1 MVFVFPVTVFL
12 VYAIFCVDFEMCCC
26 VSFPSSSI
34 SLHTFWGSLW
44 MVYVNHNL
52 VGFDFGSAAA
62 CQWNIAYRLAGE
74 RTASDPMPCVVY
86 KHICIDHG
94 LLSPALLFGFLLC
107 SCPCPVCSLSS
118 FFDLSMFI
126 PILFRGLFRRLY
138 FIFHPPP
145 GVPKSKWP
153 NPIDNNGFR
162 VLGSRYYD
170 PCGIAARMPPQLLVA
185 CTGSRARQLHFF
197 AALW

>member
-1 MVFVFPVTVFL
+1 
-12 VYAIFCVDFEMCCC
+12 
-26 VSFPSSSI
+26 
-34 SLHTFWGSLW
+34 

-94 LLSPALLFGFLLC
+94 LLSPALFFGFLLC

-118 FFDLSMFI
+118 FIVHSANLAFLTCPCLSRFFFVVCFGAFI
-126 PILFRGLFRRLY
+126 SFSTLPQAFQNPNDQIPSTTMGL
-138 FIFHPPP
+138 
-145 GVPKSKWP
+145 
-153 NPIDNNGFR
+153 GFLAVDIMIR
-162 VLGSRYYD
+162 V
-170 PCGIAARMPPQLLVA
+170 V
-185 CTGSRARQLHFF
+185 
-197 AALW
+197 